1 MERSFAARGVPQ
13 TRRDLFA
20 RAARFSAKLGRMRLL
35 SCFSLVL
42 LVAFGACGGDEG
54 GAADDSTD
62 TADDTTDDTVDDT
75 ADDTADDTTP
85 PDAAPDTA
93 TLEANCDALDLA
105 AAPEIPLVVQQIT
118 PNPQG
123 GTVVAG
129 TYELSSIKLYANGL
143 PVTGTAQGRVEIV
156 ISTATAGA
164 ARVAMAIDG
173 MALGQAVMENLA
185 GAGLYTIT
193 ASDLTVADG
202 CGGSEPLP
210 VLSYTATG
218 TTLTLWTEY
227 MITDPIALTIPLE
240 LVLDLE

>member
-1 MERSFAARGVPQ
+1 MSLVALATFAA
-13 TRRDLFA
+13 
-20 RAARFSAKLGRMRLL
+20 
-35 SCFSLVL
+35 
-42 LVAFGACGGDEG
+42 CGSDDG
-54 GAADDSTD
+54 GAADDTTDNTTDDTADNTADD
-62 TADDTTDDTVDDT
+62 TADDTTDDTIL
-75 ADDTADDTTP
+75 
-85 PDAAPDTA
+85 PDATPDSA
-93 TLEANCDALDLA
+93 TLEANCNALDLA
-105 AAPEIPLVVQQIT
+105 AAPEVPIVVQQIT

-156 ISTATAGA
+156 LGTATAGA

-173 MALGQAVMENLA
+173 MALGQAVMENLT

-193 ASDLTVADG
+193 GSDLTVADG

-218 TTLTLWTEY
+218 TSLTLWTEY

-240 LVLDLE
+240 LVLDAE